1 MAALCIEYARNK
13 ILKEGLSVFEIR
25 HLAGIL
31 MLRDQ
36 EMVSFQ
42 VDDTWVDFEIITPA
56 EDLEW
61 KPFDFW
67 NGYSRLGI
75 QEFLKD
81 RLPPLER
88 DGIVQSFED
97 AGIPMEADA
106 YLHFS
111 CGRAVDDD
119 CWIKFPDG
127 PQTWEECQRDLIEKS
142 DMVLEKQRKR
152 MGIT

>member
-1 MAALCIEYARNK
+1 MAALCIEYAWNK

>member
-42 VDDTWVDFEIITPA
+42 VDDTWVNFEIITPA

-88 DGIVQSFED
+88 DGIVRTVF
-97 AGIPMEADA
+97 
-106 YLHFS
+106 
-111 CGRAVDDD
+111 
-119 CWIKFPDG
+119 
-127 PQTWEECQRDLIEKS
+127 
-142 DMVLEKQRKR
+142 
-152 MGIT
+152 

>member
-1 MAALCIEYARNK
+1 MAALCIKYAWNK
-13 ILKEGLSVFEIR
+13 ILKEELSVFEIR
-25 HLAGIL
+25 HLTGIL

-36 EMVSFQ
+36 EMVSFRL
-42 VDDTWVDFEIITPA
+42 DDTWVDFEIITPI

-67 NGYSRLGI
+67 NGYSRIGI
-75 QEFLKD
+75 REFLKD
-81 RLPPLER
+81 RLPPLGR
-88 DGIVQSFED
+88 DGIGQSFED
-97 AGIPMEADA
+97 AGIPMDADA

-142 DMVLEKQRKR
+142 DMVLEKQRRR
-152 MGIT
+152 MGIV

>member
-1 MAALCIEYARNK
+1 M
-13 ILKEGLSVFEIR
+13 FEIR

-97 AGIPMEADA
+97 AGIPMDADA

-142 DMVLEKQRKR
+142 DMVLEKQRRR

>member
-1 MAALCIEYARNK
+1 M
-13 ILKEGLSVFEIR
+13 FEIR

>member
-1 MAALCIEYARNK
+1 M
-13 ILKEGLSVFEIR
+13 FEIR

-81 RLPPLER
+81 RLPPRGMGLYSLLKMQ
-88 DGIVQSFED
+88 GFLWMQMPIYILAAAVLLMMT
-97 AGIPMEADA
+97 AG
-106 YLHFS
+106 
-111 CGRAVDDD
+111 
-119 CWIKFPDG
+119 
-127 PQTWEECQRDLIEKS
+127 
-142 DMVLEKQRKR
+142 
-152 MGIT
+152 

>member
-1 MAALCIEYARNK
+1 MAALCIKYARNK
-13 ILKEGLSVFEIR
+13 ILKEELSVFEIR

-36 EMVSFQ
+36 EMVSFRL
-42 VDDTWVDFEIITPA
+42 DDTWVDFEIITPI

-67 NGYSRLGI
+67 NGYSRIGI
-75 QEFLKD
+75 REFLKD
-81 RLPPLER
+81 RLPPLGR
-88 DGIVQSFED
+88 DGIGQSFED
-97 AGIPMEADA
+97 AGIPMDADA

-142 DMVLEKQRKR
+142 DMVLEKQRRR
-152 MGIT
+152 MGIV

>member
-1 MAALCIEYARNK
+1 MAALCIKCARNK

-36 EMVSFQ
+36 EMVSFR

-88 DGIVQSFED
+88 DGIGQSFED
-97 AGIPMEADA
+97 AGIPMDADA

-142 DMVLEKQRKR
+142 DMVLEKQRRR

>member
-1 MAALCIEYARNK
+1 MAALCIKYAWNK
-13 ILKEGLSVFEIR
+13 ILKEELSVFEIR

-42 VDDTWVDFEIITPA
+42 LDDTWVDFEIITPV

-75 QEFLKD
+75 REFLKD

-88 DGIVQSFED
+88 DGIGQSFED
-97 AGIPMEADA
+97 AGIPMDADA

-142 DMVLEKQRKR
+142 DMVLKKQRRR
-152 MGIT
+152 MGIV

>member
-1 MAALCIEYARNK
+1 MAALCIEYAWNK

-142 DMVLEKQRKR
+142 DMVLEKQRRR

>member
-1 MAALCIEYARNK
+1 MAALCIEYAWNK

-31 MLRDQ
+31 MLRNQ

>member
-25 HLAGIL
+25 HLTGIL
-31 MLRDQ
+31 MLRNQ

-42 VDDTWVDFEIITPA
+42 VDDTWVDFEIITPV

-97 AGIPMEADA
+97 AGIPMDADA

-127 PQTWEECQRDLIEKS
+127 SQTWEECQRDLIEKS
-142 DMVLEKQRKR
+142 DMVLEKQRRR

>member
-1 MAALCIEYARNK
+1 M
-13 ILKEGLSVFEIR
+13 FEIR

-42 VDDTWVDFEIITPA
+42 VDATWVDFEIITPA

>member
-1 MAALCIEYARNK
+1 M
-13 ILKEGLSVFEIR
+13 FEIR

-31 MLRDQ
+31 MLRNQ

>member
-1 MAALCIEYARNK
+1 MAALCIKYAWNK
-13 ILKEGLSVFEIR
+13 ILKEELSVFEIR
-25 HLAGIL
+25 HLTGIL

-42 VDDTWVDFEIITPA
+42 LDDTWVDFEIITPI

-75 QEFLKD
+75 REFLKD

-88 DGIVQSFED
+88 DGIGQSFED
-97 AGIPMEADA
+97 AGIPMDADA

-119 CWIKFPDG
+119 FWIKFPDG

-142 DMVLEKQRKR
+142 GMVLEKQRRR
-152 MGIT
+152 MGIV

>member
-1 MAALCIEYARNK
+1 MAALCIKYAWNK
-13 ILKEGLSVFEIR
+13 ILKEELSVFEIR

-42 VDDTWVDFEIITPA
+42 LDDTWVDFEIITPV

-67 NGYSRLGI
+67 NGYSRIGI
-75 QEFLKD
+75 REFLKD
-81 RLPPLER
+81 RLPPLGR
-88 DGIVQSFED
+88 DGIGQSFED
-97 AGIPMEADA
+97 AGIPMDADA

-119 CWIKFPDG
+119 FWIKFPDG

-142 DMVLEKQRKR
+142 DMVLEKQRRR
-152 MGIT
+152 MGIV

>member
-1 MAALCIEYARNK
+1 M
-13 ILKEGLSVFEIR
+13 FEIR

-61 KPFDFW
+61 RPFDFW

-97 AGIPMEADA
+97 AGIPMDADA

-142 DMVLEKQRKR
+142 DMVLEKQRRR

>member
-1 MAALCIEYARNK
+1 MAALCIKYAWNK
-13 ILKEGLSVFEIR
+13 ILKEELSVFEIR
-25 HLAGIL
+25 HLTGIL

-42 VDDTWVDFEIITPA
+42 LDDTWVDFEIITPV

-67 NGYSRLGI
+67 NGYSRIGI
-75 QEFLKD
+75 REFLKD
-81 RLPPLER
+81 RLPPLGR
-88 DGIVQSFED
+88 DGIGQSFED
-97 AGIPMEADA
+97 AGIPMDADA

-142 DMVLEKQRKR
+142 DMVLEKQRRR
-152 MGIT
+152 MGIV

>member
-142 DMVLEKQRKR
+142 DMVLEKQRRR

>member
-1 MAALCIEYARNK
+1 M
-13 ILKEGLSVFEIR
+13 FEIR

-119 CWIKFPDG
+119 CWIKFLDG

>member
-1 MAALCIEYARNK
+1 MAALCIKYARNK

>member
-1 MAALCIEYARNK
+1 M
-13 ILKEGLSVFEIR
+13 FEIR

-106 YLHFS
+106 YLHFI

>member
-1 MAALCIEYARNK
+1 MAALCIKYAWNK
-13 ILKEGLSVFEIR
+13 ILKEELSVFEIR

-36 EMVSFQ
+36 EMVSFRL
-42 VDDTWVDFEIITPA
+42 DDTWVDFEIITPV

-67 NGYSRLGI
+67 NGYSRIGI
-75 QEFLKD
+75 REFLKD
-81 RLPPLER
+81 RLPPLGR
-88 DGIVQSFED
+88 DGIGQSFED
-97 AGIPMEADA
+97 AGIPMDADA

-119 CWIKFPDG
+119 FWIKFPDG

-142 DMVLEKQRKR
+142 DMVLEKQRRR
-152 MGIT
+152 MGIV

>member
-1 MAALCIEYARNK
+1 M
-13 ILKEGLSVFEIR
+13 FEIR

-142 DMVLEKQRKR
+142 DMVLEKQRRR

>member
-1 MAALCIEYARNK
+1 M
-13 ILKEGLSVFEIR
+13 FEIR
-25 HLAGIL
+25 HLSGIL

-97 AGIPMEADA
+97 AGIPMDADA

-142 DMVLEKQRKR
+142 DMVLEKQRRR

>member
-42 VDDTWVDFEIITPA
+42 VDDTWVDFEIITPV

-142 DMVLEKQRKR
+142 DMVLEKQRRR

>member
-1 MAALCIEYARNK
+1 MAALCIKYARNK

-97 AGIPMEADA
+97 AGIPMDADA

-142 DMVLEKQRKR
+142 DMVLEKQRRR

>member
-1 MAALCIEYARNK
+1 M
-13 ILKEGLSVFEIR
+13 FEIR

-97 AGIPMEADA
+97 AGIPMDADA

>member
-1 MAALCIEYARNK
+1 MAALCIKYARNK
-13 ILKEGLSVFEIR
+13 ILKEELSVFEIR
-25 HLAGIL
+25 HLTGIL

-42 VDDTWVDFEIITPA
+42 LDDTWVDFEIITPI

-75 QEFLKD
+75 REFLKD

-88 DGIVQSFED
+88 DGIGQSFED
-97 AGIPMEADA
+97 AGIPMDADA
-106 YLHFS
+106 YLYFS

-142 DMVLEKQRKR
+142 DMVLEKQRRR
-152 MGIT
+152 MGIV

>member
-1 MAALCIEYARNK
+1 
-13 ILKEGLSVFEIR
+13 VFEIR

-56 EDLEW
+56 EDLEL

>member
-1 MAALCIEYARNK
+1 M
-13 ILKEGLSVFEIR
+13 FEIR

-97 AGIPMEADA
+97 AGIPMDADA

-142 DMVLEKQRKR
+142 DMILEKQRRR

>member
-1 MAALCIEYARNK
+1 MAALCIEYAWNK

-97 AGIPMEADA
+97 AGIPMDADA

-142 DMVLEKQRKR
+142 DMVLEKQRRR

>member
-1 MAALCIEYARNK
+1 MAALCIKYARNK

-36 EMVSFQ
+36 EMVSFK

-97 AGIPMEADA
+97 AGIPMDADA

-142 DMVLEKQRKR
+142 DMVLEKQRRR